1 MKTLAPALALA
12 LALLAFGSI
21 AAIAA
26 EAPMKSVKIDLSNPG
41 PYFTG
46 DGSDPINANCT
57 ACHSAEMVLT
67 QPPLPRATW
76 QAEVTKMVKVY
87 KASVDEKD
95 IPAIVEY
102 LTRVRGS
109 GS

>member
-1 MKTLAPALALA
+1 MKTLLLA
-12 LALLAFGSI
+12 ALLASASI

-26 EAPMKSVKIDLSNPG
+26 EPPKSVKIDLSNPG

-46 DGSDPINANCT
+46 EGSDPVNANCT

-67 QPPLPRATW
+67 QPPLSKAAW
-76 QAEVTKMVKVY
+76 QGEVTKMAKVY
-87 KASVDEKD
+87 KASLDEKD

-102 LTRVRGS
+102 LSKTRGNGS
-109 GS
+109 

>member
-1 MKTLAPALALA
+1 MMRALLAT
-12 LALLAFGSI
+12 LLAFGSI
-21 AAIAA
+21 AALAA
-26 EAPMKSVKIDLSNPG
+26 EIPKSVKVDLSNPG

-46 DGSDPINANCT
+46 EGSDEINANCT
-57 ACHSAEMVLT
+57 ACHSAEMVMN
-67 QPPLPRATW
+67 QPAFSKATW
-76 QAEVTKMVKVY
+76 QAEVGKMVKVY

-102 LTRVRGS
+102 LTRVRGN

>member
-1 MKTLAPALALA
+1 MKTLLLTATL
-12 LALLAFGSI
+12 LLASGSI
-21 AAIAA
+21 ALAA
-26 EAPMKSVKIDLSNPG
+26 EPLKSVKIDLSNPG
-41 PYFTG
+41 PDFTG
-46 DGSDPINANCT
+46 EGSDPVNANCT

-67 QPPLPRATW
+67 QPPLSRAAW
-76 QAEVTKMVKVY
+76 QGEVAKMGKVY

-102 LTRVRGS
+102 LGKVRGN

>member
-1 MKTLAPALALA
+1 MKKLALTLA
-12 LALLAFGSI
+12 ALLAFGSI
-21 AAIAA
+21 ALAA
-26 EAPMKSVKIDLSNPG
+26 EAPKSVKIDLSNPG

-46 DGSDPINANCT
+46 EGSDPVNANCT
-57 ACHSAEMVLT
+57 ACHSAEMVLA
-67 QPPLPRATW
+67 QPPLAKATW

-87 KASVDEKD
+87 KASVDETD

-102 LTRVRGS
+102 LNKVRGS

>member
-1 MKTLAPALALA
+1 MKKLLAT
-12 LALLAFGSI
+12 LLAFGSL
-21 AAIAA
+21 AAFAA
-26 EAPMKSVKIDLSNPG
+26 EAPKSVKIDLSNPG

-46 DGSDPINANCT
+46 EGADPVNANCT
-57 ACHSAEMVLT
+57 ACHSAEMVLA
-67 QPPLPRATW
+67 QPALSKATW
-76 QAEVTKMVKVY
+76 QAEVTKMSKVY

-102 LTRVRGS
+102 LSKVRGN

>member
-1 MKTLAPALALA
+1 MKKIALPLAT
-12 LALLAFGSI
+12 LLAFGSL

-26 EAPMKSVKIDLSNPG
+26 EAPKSVKIDLSNPG

-46 DGSDPINANCT
+46 EGADPVNENCT
-57 ACHSAEMVLT
+57 ACHSAEMVLA
-67 QPPLPRATW
+67 QPPLAKATW

-102 LTRVRGS
+102 LNKVRGS

>member
-1 MKTLAPALALA
+1 MKKIVLSLA
-12 LALLAFGSI
+12 ALLAFGSI
-21 AAIAA
+21 AA
-26 EAPMKSVKIDLSNPG
+26 EAPKSVKIDLSNPG

-46 DGSDPINANCT
+46 EGSDPINANCT
-57 ACHSAEMVLT
+57 ACHSAEMVLA
-67 QPPLPRATW
+67 QPPLAKATW

-102 LTRVRGS
+102 LNKVRGS

>member
-1 MKTLAPALALA
+1 MRKIARLSLAAVFA
-12 LALLAFGSI
+12 S
-21 AAIAA
+21 AIAA
-26 EAPMKSVKIDLSNPG
+26 AALAVEAPKSVKIDLSNYG

-46 DGSDPINANCT
+46 EGSDPVNANCT

-67 QPPLPRATW
+67 QPPLSKATW
-76 QAEVTKMVKVY
+76 AAEVAKMTKVY

-102 LTRVRGS
+102 LNRVRGN

>member
-1 MKTLAPALALA
+1 MKTLLLA
-12 LALLAFGSI
+12 ALLASGAI

-26 EAPMKSVKIDLSNPG
+26 EPPKSVTIDLSNPG

-46 DGSDPINANCT
+46 EGSDPVNANCT

-67 QPPLPRATW
+67 QPPLSRAAW
-76 QAEVTKMVKVY
+76 QGEVTKMAKVY
-87 KASVDEKD
+87 KASLDEKD

-102 LTRVRGS
+102 LSKTRGNGS
-109 GS
+109 